1 MCLQLRLLSFQFH
14 NLEEMKPFQ
23 AAFTQ
28 LYKLDHYLDKLVHQ
42 LAAPNEYQTEQ
53 TLGFKILFRVW
64 VLRMFSNFTTTN

>member
-1 MCLQLRLLSFQFH
+1 MCLQLRFMSFQFH

-53 TLGFKILFRVW
+53 TLGF
-64 VLRMFSNFTTTN
+64 